1 MQNMIGMLAQSFGIN
16 PNVAGMAVNGA
27 TKMFLKKS
35 TPKAASGLLSALP
48 KDVTDQ
54 FDDNDKQQFKTTQ
67 DNVNR
72 YDLLKQ
78 LSEITGIKDIDKLD
92 NFADIILD
100 NLKQNTRIDMSD
112 GLDKEELLQGLKN
125 LSRQQQQQQSNR
137 F

>member
-1 MQNMIGMLAQSFGIN
+1 MQNMIGMLAQSFGID

-67 DNVNR
+67 DNLNR

-92 NFADIILD
+92 NFADVILD
-100 NLKQNTRIDMSD
+100 NIKQNTRIDMSD
-112 GLDKEELLQGLKN
+112 GLDKEELLQGLKD
-125 LSRQQQQQQSNR
+125 LSRQQQSNR